1 MALKAILFGSIGTIA
16 ETSEMQRE
24 AYNEAFR
31 EAGLD
36 WHWDRSAYE
45 KMIETPGGLRR
56 IETYDRARGARIDAA
71 SLHARKTEIFQNRLS
86 AGVALRPGVHD
97 LVVAAKTNGIKLAL
111 CSTTDALT
119 VSRLVR
125 AARPAL
131 PQGAFDFLG
140 DAAAVSRPKP
150 DSEIFIAALRAF
162 AVAAVDAVAIEDS
175 PESAAAAMLAGIPL
189 VAFPGARHAH
199 RLFPGAQRISRRL
212 EPAQFGLT
220 LAGKGLAAA
229 E

>member
-36 WHWDRSAYE
+36 WHWDRGSYE

-56 IETYDRARGARIDAA
+56 IETFGRARGDQIDAA
-71 SLHARKTEIFQNRLS
+71 SLHARKTEIFQDRIS

-111 CSTTDALT
+111 CSTTDAVT

-125 AARPAL
+125 SARPAL

-140 DAAAVSRPKP
+140 DAASVSRPKP

-175 PESAAAAMLAGIPL
+175 PESAAAAMLAGIPV

-199 RLFPGAQRISRRL
+199 RPFPGVQRIARRL
-212 EPAQFGLT
+212 EPARFGLS